1 MQNYD
6 KEYLN
11 ILFSLDI
18 ICFSLNELDLSS
30 IEFDEVGFI
39 LLKNNIFILKNIQNL
54 KLTNIIINILKYIDE
69 LDIKI
74 LIDNEKWILTEINTN
89 YIGEKY
95 RYIIL

>member
-30 IEFDEVGFI
+30 IEFDEVGFA
-39 LLKNNIFILKNIQNL
+39 LLKNNIFKLKNIQNL
-54 KLTNIIINILKYIDE
+54 KLTNIIINILK
-69 LDIKI
+69 
-74 LIDNEKWILTEINTN
+74 
-89 YIGEKY
+89 
-95 RYIIL
+95 

>member
-30 IEFDEVGFI
+30 IEFDEVGFA
-39 LLKNNIFILKNIQNL
+39 LLKNNIFKLKNIQNL
-54 KLTNIIINILKYIDE
+54 KLTNIIINILK
-69 LDIKI
+69 
-74 LIDNEKWILTEINTN
+74 WI
-89 YIGEKY
+89 
-95 RYIIL
+95 RY

>member
-30 IEFDEVGFI
+30 IEFDEVGFA
-39 LLKNNIFILKNIQNL
+39 LLKNNIFKLKNIQNL

-74 LIDNEKWILTEINTN
+74 LIDNEK
-89 YIGEKY
+89 
-95 RYIIL
+95 